1 MNGMSE
7 QPPSPESRVGKQMIW
22 LAALGLLGGLYLV
35 FSQLLGSSSQ
45 VSSVNEQGL
54 ASIVLA
60 QDRSGHYQVDGLIND
75 QKVNFLVDTGAT
87 TVALPAATAR
97 AIGLEFGPQVTV
109 NTANGPTK
117 AWMTRIDRLSIGN
130 IERRNISASIT
141 ESNFDGVLLGMSFL
155 KHYSLQQRDRQLIIT
170 EADPGSK

>member
-1 MNGMSE
+1 MSE
-7 QPPSPESRVGKQMIW
+7 RRPSPESRVGKQMIW
-22 LAALGLLGGLYLV
+22 LAALGMLGGLYLL
-35 FSQLLGSSSQ
+35 FSQMQGDTGQ

-54 ASIVLA
+54 ASIALS
-60 QDRSGHYQVDGLIND
+60 QDRSGHYLVDGLING
-75 QKVNFLVDTGAT
+75 QKVGFLVDTGAT

-117 AWMTRIDRLSIGN
+117 AWMTRLDRVSIGN
-130 IERRNISASIT
+130 IERRNVSASIT

-155 KHYSLQQRDRQLIIT
+155 KHYNLQQQDRKLIIT
-170 EADPGSK
+170 EVNPGSR